1 MRKLIFLPGLLL
13 VAAIG
18 ASAYAGGYAPAHA
31 AATEAGDTGAVRVIV
46 RFRSESRRP
55 DVLATTDERDVAA
68 LASRTGVALR
78 PTRSIQT
85 GLRVIEVGT
94 LAAPGSVAAALAA
107 LRADPDVQYAELDQ
121 RRHAHALPDDP
132 LFLGQSVQSG
142 QWYMQ
147 NDGSTPSAVDA
158 VGAWD
163 IVTGSTGVVIA
174 VLDTGVR
181 YDHPDLMLAYGGG
194 RLLPGYDFVSD
205 TRVANDG
212 DGRDGDASD
221 PGDWVTTADVG
232 KLPFSGCQASDSSW
246 HGTRVSGIIGARS
259 NNSLG
264 VSGLTWSGWILP
276 VRVLG
281 KCGGADSDIVSAML
295 WAGGVPVSGAP
306 ANPYPARIINLS
318 LGGGTSC
325 PQSYQDAIGQLR
337 TRGVLVV
344 ASVGN
349 EGSLVETPAN
359 CPGVAGIA
367 AIRHVGTKVGF
378 SNLGPGVALA
388 APGGNC
394 VYTGVGQPCLY
405 SIATTTNFGTQ
416 APATNGYTDQFNFNV
431 GTSFSAP
438 IVAGI
443 AGLMVAVNGRLS
455 TSQLIARLQEGAT
468 RPFPTSSD
476 PTVPVCHVPTSA
488 SDLQAF
494 ECVCTTQTCGAGMAN
509 ANGAVQAALRPVAAV
524 AVPAIVAPGLNLEL
538 RGSGS
543 GAACNH
549 SVVSY
554 SWAIVNGGATPP
566 GIVGASTDTATVV
579 APSSGSFTIRLA
591 ITDDAGRQD
600 SADVVI
606 GPTSAVTSAPP
617 TAGTVACPPTITV
630 ISPVAVAIS
639 PTAATVRAGGGTRA
653 FTATVSNAPDASV
666 NWFVNDVPGG
676 EVTLGTISPAGL
688 YAAPAVVPVPATV
701 TIKAVSVVD
710 PTRSASATVTI
721 TSQSTKGGS
730 GGGGGAADPLALFLL
745 LLAGAALA
753 RRPHGMRGWGTHFV
767 G

>member
-1 MRKLIFLPGLLL
+1 MCKPVFLPGLLL
-13 VAAIG
+13 VAVIG
-18 ASAYAGGYAPAHA
+18 TSANAA
-31 AATEAGDTGAVRVIV
+31 AATFVPPAAIDAADSGIVRVIV
-46 RFRSESRRP
+46 RLRSESRKP
-55 DVLATTDERDVAA
+55 DSLETTDDRDVTA
-68 LASRTGVALR
+68 LAGRTGVALR
-78 PTRSIQT
+78 PTRSIQS

-94 LAAPGSVAAALAA
+94 LAAPGSVGAALAA
-107 LRADPDVQYAELDQ
+107 LRADPDVQYAVLDQ

-132 LFLGQSVQSG
+132 LFPGQSG
-142 QWYMQ
+142 QWYLQ

-158 VGAWD
+158 VSAWD
-163 IVTGSTGVVIA
+163 VVTGSTGVVIA

-181 YDHPDLMLAYGGG
+181 YDHPDLMLAYSGG
-194 RLLPGYDFVSD
+194 RLLPGYDFVSN

-212 DGRDGDASD
+212 NGRDGDASD
-221 PGDWVTTADVG
+221 PGDGVTSADVG
-232 KLPFSGCQASDSSW
+232 NLPFSGCQESDSSW

-264 VSGLTWSGWILP
+264 VAGLTWSGWILP

-295 WAGGVPVSGAP
+295 WAGGLPVSGAP
-306 ANPYPARIINLS
+306 ASPYPARIINLS

-337 TRGVLVV
+337 ARGVLVV

-349 EGSLVETPAN
+349 EGSLVEAPAN

-394 VYTGVGQPCLY
+394 VNIGVGQPCLY
-405 SIATTTNFGTQ
+405 SIATTTNFGTR
-416 APATNGYTDQFNFNV
+416 APATNGYTDQGNFNV

-438 IVAGI
+438 IVSGI
-443 AGLMVAVNGRLS
+443 AGLMLAVNGRLS

-468 RPFPTSSD
+468 RPFPVSSD
-476 PTVPVCHVPTSA
+476 STVPVCHVPVDA
-488 SDLQAF
+488 SDLQTL

-524 AVPAIVAPGLNLEL
+524 AVPANVAPGQNVVLS
-538 RGSGS
+538 GSGS

-554 SWAIVNGGATPP
+554 SWGIVNAGASPP
-566 GIVGASTDTATVV
+566 GIVGANTDTATVV
-579 APSSGSFTIRLA
+579 APSSGSFTIRLTV
-591 ITDDAGRQD
+591 TDDAGRQD
-600 SADVVI
+600 TADVVI

-617 TAGTVACPPTITV
+617 AAGAVACPPPITV
-630 ISPVAVAIS
+630 VSPVAVAIS
-639 PTAATVRAGGGTRA
+639 PTAATLRAGGGTRA
-653 FTATVSNAPDASV
+653 FTASVSNSPDASV
-666 NWFVNDVPGG
+666 NWFVNDIPGG
-676 EVTLGTISPAGL
+676 NTTLGTISPSGL
-688 YAAPAVVPVPATV
+688 YAAPAVVPVPASVTV
-701 TIKAVSVVD
+701 KAVSVVD

-721 TSQSTKGGS
+721 TSQLATGGS
-730 GGGGGAADPLALFLL
+730 GGGGGGGTADIFVLL
-745 LLAGAALA
+745 LLAGAARARASHRVRGRGKRLA
-753 RRPHGMRGWGTHFV
+753 D
-767 G
+767 